1 MIYCSALAQLDQL
14 EDFLVKQKQF
24 QTNPYTKH
32 FQTNHPKIGRT
43 TSPKKRTSPATS
55 PTTKLVQQ
63 LLQQQNWSSN
73 FSNDRF
79 GRTTTPTADLV
90 FRFLRQ
96 KNWSNNFSHSRIGR
110 TTSPTAGKLYFQ
122 FQLYFI
128 LFRFGRTT
136 SPITESPEQ
145 VIDEYIVSYLL
156 GGT

>member
-63 LLQQQNWSSN
+63 LLQQQ
-73 FSNDRF
+73 
-79 GRTTTPTADLV
+79 
-90 FRFLRQ
+90 
-96 KNWSNNFSHSRIGR
+96 
-110 TTSPTAGKLYFQ
+110 
-122 FQLYFI
+122 
-128 LFRFGRTT
+128 
-136 SPITESPEQ
+136 
-145 VIDEYIVSYLL
+145 
-156 GGT
+156 

>member
-43 TSPKKRTSPATS
+43 TSPKKRIGRSTS
-55 PTTKLVQQ
+55 PTTYLVEQ
-63 LLQQQNWSSN
+63 LLQQQCFD
-73 FSNDRF
+73 FSD
-79 GRTTTPTADLV
+79 
-90 FRFLRQ
+90 
-96 KNWSNNFSHSRIGR
+96 KRIGR

-156 GGT
+156 GET